1 MINKGKPLYIF
12 YSDGLE
18 PCLKVSFSG
27 KYVVVDD
34 FDYNRNN
41 KYNISKLKLLPT
53 IGYNQDALEALLD
66 NKYDEDEDNDDY
78 DCDDDYDADDDEDT
92 ADDDDNDNNTDDDDE
107 EDDDSDDDDDD
118 SDDDDDEEDDEW

>member
-18 PCLKVSFSG
+18 PGLKVSFSG

-34 FDYNRNN
+34 LDYNRHN
-41 KYNISKLKLLPT
+41 KYNISKLRLLPT
-53 IGYNQDALEALLD
+53 IGYNQDALKALLD

-92 ADDDDNDNNTDDDDE
+92 ADDE
-107 EDDDSDDDDDD
+107 EDDDSDDDDEEDND
-118 SDDDDDEEDDEW
+118 SDDDEEDDEW